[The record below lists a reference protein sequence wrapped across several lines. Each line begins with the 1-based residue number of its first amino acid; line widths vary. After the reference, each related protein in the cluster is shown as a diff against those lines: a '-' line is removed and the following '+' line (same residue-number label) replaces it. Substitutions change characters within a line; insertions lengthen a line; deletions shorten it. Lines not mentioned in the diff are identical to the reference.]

1 MGSEVFDSLETQ
13 SIEDYMKYII
23 LTLTLLAL
31 NLAPVYAHCGHCG
44 SDDTNHSSS
53 AKKCSKCGN
62 AEGSEACKKACAK
75 S

>member
-1 MGSEVFDSLETQ
+1 MGSEVFDSLETR
-13 SIEDYMKYII
+13 SIEYHMKYII

-31 NLAPVYAHCGHCG
+31 NLTPVYAHCGNCG

>member
-1 MGSEVFDSLETQ
+1 
-13 SIEDYMKYII
+13 MKYIL
-23 LTLTLLAL
+23 LTLALLISTLT
-31 NLAPVYAHCGHCG
+31 PTFAHCGHCG